1 MQFKQTDHP
10 QVFIIEPRV
19 YRDERGFF
27 METYRREFFS
37 NGGIPFEFVQEN
49 HSFSKKG
56 VLRGLHYQIGR
67 PQGKLVRVVSGEVF
81 DVAVDLRRSSPR
93 FGAWVAARLSAENH
107 LQMWIPPGFAH
118 GFYVLSQSADL
129 LYKTTDYY
137 FPEGDR
143 CIRWD
148 DPSLAVDWP
157 VPPGSRPVL
166 SPKDESGA
174 WLAQAEV
181 YS

>member
-10 QVFIIEPRV
+10 QVLIIEPQIF
-19 YRDERGFF
+19 RDERGFF
-27 METYRREFFS
+27 METYRSKFFS

-49 HSFSKKG
+49 HSSSKKG
-56 VLRGLHYQIGR
+56 VLRGLHYQLGR

-93 FGAWVAARLSAENH
+93 FGAWVAARLSAKNH